1 MNDSRNGDASLVIE
15 CDLPDPPE
23 KVWRALTEPELVAQ
37 WLAPERG
44 ESIDCEL
51 IGAEP
56 NRFVRYSWCDRD
68 DDALEGG
75 IDSIVTFV
83 LAPTEGGGTHLRIV
97 HTGFEQRP
105 AMAMAA

>member
-1 MNDSRNGDASLVIE
+1 MNDSPDSDATVVIE
-15 CDLPDPPE
+15 CDLPDPLE
-23 KVWRALTEPELVAQ
+23 KVWRALTDPDLVAEWQ
-37 WLAPERG
+37 APERG

-51 IGAEP
+51 IGSEP

-68 DDALEGG
+68 DGALEGG

-83 LAPTEGGGTHLRIV
+83 LARTEGGGTRLRIV